1 MADANDSLSNL
12 VDTEINKTLR
22 PGSAYD
28 AGIDLGTSSRRWR
41 RLYLGKDSGDGIILH
56 DTNSN
61 TLWELDYRGITRSE
75 FEGTATLTP
84 AAPDNPDV
92 VQVTLPRYIGSD
104 FVVLVCGAMGSVT
117 KGDPAVTYDVYPY
130 WHGPIY
136 VCSPVSSGFQAHV
149 TWDVFRRT
157 DNFAFTANGHI
168 RWNNLRQFCED
179 METQTG
185 EDWDVD
191 DIPTGTK
198 TLYWVARWPL

>member
-84 AAPDNPDV
+84 AALDNPDEV
-92 VQVTLPRYIGSD
+92 SVTLPRNIGSD
-104 FVVLVCGAMGSVT
+104 FVVLVSGARGSVT
-117 KGDPAVTYDVYPY
+117 ENSTIYD
-130 WHGPIY
+130 IY
-136 VCSPVSSGFQAHV
+136 ASWTASIFLAASV
-149 TWDVFRRT
+149 
-157 DNFAFTANGHI
+157 FTANVIWHVFERTGNVSVGGP
-168 RWNNLRQFCED
+168 WNNLRQLCYE
-179 METQTG
+179 MG
-185 EDWDVD
+185 GWSLD
-191 DIPTGTK
+191 DIPVGLK
-198 TLYWVARWPL
+198 RLCWIVRLPL